1 VPPRVY
7 FAAVILLVEDGAPVR
22 YAFAQILRNHGH
34 IVIEAADGLEALDLL
49 EKYHIHLVVT
59 DLVLPNLSGFHLVA
73 RIRSTWPDIPIV
85 IMSAYFS
92 EAAGQVLLE
101 GKSEF
106 IQKPIDSSVLLATVQ
121 RLLVSLSGS

>member
-1 VPPRVY
+1 M
-7 FAAVILLVEDGAPVR
+7 ILLVEDEAPAR
-22 YAFAQILRNHGH
+22 YAFARILRNQGH
-34 IVIEAADGLEALDLL
+34 VVMEAADGLEALDVL
-49 EKYHIHLVVT
+49 EKYHFNLVIT
-59 DLVLPNLSGFHLVA
+59 DLVMPNLNGFHLVA
-73 RIRSTWPDIPIV
+73 RIRGKWPDTPIL